1 MTEEVATAPARR
13 GGWRSSVLVVLTAFS
28 LVASTVAVWARATV
42 LETDRFMEVV
52 GPALADPSFQAAVS
66 EVVSDQVLVALD
78 LETRVAGTLEEL
90 DTLLAETVVAA
101 AAPGQPRRARP
112 SQVDRPTLAALAPGI
127 TAGLETR
134 VVEVVDRS
142 VASEAATSLLSGL
155 VRRAHAGGVVL
166 VRADLD
172 QRPNVEVR
180 GAEVRVDLVPV
191 IAQALQEVLVEL
203 RVLLPDVAIPQ
214 VLDGQDAAGREL
226 LAEALQTRLPTDFG
240 QLTIMT
246 GADLTGLQRAIR
258 SIDRLVAV
266 LVALTVVMLV
276 VTIATSRRRR
286 RTVLQ
291 LAGGLTLGI
300 AVAALLVQQLEA
312 VVLGAITRPSGERVA
327 GALLGELARDLRSVA
342 VLVGLAALAT
352 GVAAH
357 VLEERSPLGSARGGP
372 QRQATTE
379 AWTDDRTTYRAL
391 PRPPAASG
399 APNER
404 NGR

>member
-1 MTEEVATAPARR
+1 MTEEIAPAPPRR
-13 GGWRSSVLVVLTAFS
+13 GGWRSSVLVVLTVIC

-52 GPALADPSFQAAVS
+52 GPALDDPAFQVAVS
-66 EVVSDQVLVALD
+66 EVVGDQVLVALD
-78 LETRVAGTLEEL
+78 LETRVAGTLEGL
-90 DTLLAETVVAA
+90 DTLLTEAVLEA
-101 AAPGQPRRARP
+101 AAPGTAARDRL
-112 SQVDRPTLAALAPGI
+112 SQVDRPALAALAPGI
-127 TAGLETR
+127 TAALETR
-134 VVEVVDRS
+134 VVDVVSRS
-142 VASEAATSLLSGL
+142 VASEAVSSRLSGL
-155 VRRAHAGGVVL
+155 VRRAHAGGVAL
-166 VRADLD
+166 VRGDLD

-180 GAEVRVDLVPV
+180 AAEVRIDLVPL

-203 RVLLPDVAIPQ
+203 RDLLPDVAIPQ

-246 GADLTGLQRAIR
+246 GADLAGLQRAIR
-258 SIDRLVAV
+258 SIDRLVV
-266 LVALTVVMLV
+266 LLVVLTVVMLG

-312 VVLGAITRPSGERVA
+312 VVLGAITHPSGERVA
-327 GALLGELARDLRSVA
+327 GVLLGELARDLRSVA
-342 VLVGLAALAT
+342 VLIGLAALAT

-357 VLEERSPLGSARGGP
+357 VLAERSPLGSARGGP

-379 AWTDDRTTYRAL
+379 ARTDDRTTYRAL